1 MCAGRFVSQEAGGR
15 LAIVEKM
22 KQQIQRLQE
31 ELSVEKSVSRMNL
44 ERLSESCK
52 RESELR
58 ARCEELEEKVAILQQ
73 GLGLDKLPFLAK
85 HVANLGHNYPEEQIP
100 VFLQIAQCG
109 ESIWNLLHEHLG
121 FPCWRTIQMWRHT
134 YLERAGLSMDLL
146 NGDPAKVDAIFQRY
160 YGTDYQTKGIRVV
173 LAVDAAG
180 VSPRVVVHKDGRID
194 GLINEEYRIDPNVAE
209 SLRNSLTA
217 LRSFVS
223 SVNDEICKDFFV
235 VFVCPL
241 ESANG
246 GFPILLYPKQNGA
259 ANQAFISLLVQVA
272 QFVASR
278 GVDVVG
284 LAFDGDPGY
293 LQFVRNITCHFANPD
308 LARPLS
314 HQNVPSMLMFEDL
327 LHLAKCVRY
336 RFVCGSNICPYPHK
350 NDIVSTN
357 DFETIGIVPWILDPS
372 QMRKMDDFLPLMLFS
387 REHLMMALEKKMY
400 GTCLALL
407 PMTLALT
414 AVMDRELTRQERL
427 DYLST
432 SWAFFWCYKQAYNC
446 SNRDDLGQTTQRNK
460 GTNEKMAIYDEI
472 TLDKG
477 MSLFYSLSRIISDPK
492 AVHLGALG
500 THWLEH
506 FFGNVRRICN
516 RNDSA
521 ESFKR
526 SVLMI
531 MMQKILG
538 GKIQVLCLPSFPLG
552 GFIAEATAALEF
564 DAKRFPADLGRKFTQ
579 VARLPSRIHPGQ
591 NVLECITGKSNL
603 RPQCGSSSAARMT
616 DVAGLTT
623 RKRDIQKSQIAKL

>member
-1 MCAGRFVSQEAGGR
+1 MR
-15 LAIVEKM
+15 
-22 KQQIQRLQE
+22 QQIQSLQQD
-31 ELSVEKSVSRMNL
+31 LSAEKSVSRMNL
-44 ERLSESCK
+44 ERLSESCR
-52 RESELR
+52 RENELR

-73 GLGLDKLPFLAK
+73 GMGLEKLPFLAK
-85 HVANLGHNYPEEQIP
+85 HVANLGHNYPEEHIP

-109 ESIWNLLHEHLG
+109 ESIWNLLHEYLG
-121 FPCWRTIQMWRHT
+121 FPCWRTIQMWRNT
-134 YLERAGLSMDLL
+134 TLDRTGLSMELL
-146 NGDPAKVDAIFQRY
+146 NGLPPNIDAIFQCY
-160 YGTDYQTKGIRVV
+160 YGTDYPTRRIRVV

-194 GLINEEYRIDPNVAE
+194 GLINEGYRIDPNMAE

-241 ESANG
+241 DSENG

-272 QFVASR
+272 NYIASR
-278 GVDVVG
+278 GVEVVG

-308 LARPLS
+308 LSLPLS

-350 NDIVSTN
+350 NDVVTSG
-357 DFETIGIVPWILDPS
+357 DFEKIGIVPWILDPS

-387 REHLMMALEKKMY
+387 RENLMMALEKKMY
-400 GTCLALL
+400 GPCLALL

-432 SWAFFWCYKQAYNC
+432 SWAFFWCYKQAYNF
-446 SNRDDLGQTTQRNK
+446 SKRDDLGQTTQRTK

-477 MSLFYSLSRIISDPK
+477 MSLFYSLSRVISDPK

-516 RNDSA
+516 RNDSS

-538 GKIQVLCLPSFPLG
+538 GKIQVLSNRKRLSDSGAILPEEQGLCFPTLPVG
-552 GFIAEATAALEF
+552 GFIAEAIVALEF
-564 DAKRFPADLGRKFTQ
+564 DPNRFPEHIGRRFTQ
-579 VARLPSRIHPGQ
+579 VIWLPSRIRPGQ
-591 NVLECITGKSNL
+591 NVLECITGKPHL
-603 RPQCGSSSAARMT
+603 QPQCGSSSAARMT

-623 RKRDIQKSQIAKL
+623 RKRDIQKSQITKL